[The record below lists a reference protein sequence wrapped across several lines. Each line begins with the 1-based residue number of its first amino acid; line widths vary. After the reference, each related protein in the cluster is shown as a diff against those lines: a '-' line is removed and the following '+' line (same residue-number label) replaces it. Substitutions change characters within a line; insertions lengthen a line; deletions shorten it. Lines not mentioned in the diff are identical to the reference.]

1 MNDVAW
7 ARSAA
12 SARAPT
18 SFTSTRAAAST
29 SNPRAR
35 SAQEMKSTS
44 SKLAAALASCSMRPR
59 RLAWYRPAGDSA
71 QAYFL
76 QKASNAAK
84 LTTISLRAS
93 ASSGSASSG
102 SAPLDPALARALT
115 SSRAKLHT
123 TSRSAA
129 SIPTR
134 SISRIK
140 RSALVGSKA
149 TLIRARTS
157 ATSGTSSR
165 PPKPTTSTGIPRSI
179 RAATMGV
186 NWLRVRHSTAMDLLG
201 DQRWARNLAIS
212 SASARPS
219 CTLAAHTLPRSSPT
233 PGRLT
238 SFSTFTWPLARSGS
252 LIRLAACK
260 ICGSLR
266 QAVDSCST
274 GPLPLLKWRWN

>member
-1 MNDVAW
+1 
-7 ARSAA
+7 
-12 SARAPT
+12 
-18 SFTSTRAAAST
+18 
-29 SNPRAR
+29 
-35 SAQEMKSTS
+35 MKSTS
-44 SKLAAALASCSMRPR
+44 SKLAAPLASCSMRPR
-59 RLAWYRPAGDSA
+59 RLAWYRPASDSA

-76 QKASNAAK
+76 QKASNAPK

-93 ASSGSASSG
+93 ASSGSALLC
-102 SAPLDPALARALT
+102 PVLARALT

-165 PPKPTTSTGIPRSI
+165 PPKPTTSTGMPRSI
-179 RAATMGV
+179 RAATIGV

-238 SFSTFTWPLARSGS
+238 SFSTFT
-252 LIRLAACK
+252 
-260 ICGSLR
+260 
-266 QAVDSCST
+266 
-274 GPLPLLKWRWN
+274 